1 MVIYLLIA
9 NFSLQQQQLLA
20 ALTQMKNKNKNKN
33 IYVVVWRFCV
43 MLLSLQYPHCV
54 QTQASHTSGIF
65 FSLCLTLVVVCFC
78 YSTSI
83 STAHKI
89 RFDEAHVSSGCD
101 NWQLSVCTNE
111 RASQFGRGKYISP
124 RHTQDWYV
132 CKWKT
137 ACERPHSL
145 SLAYIWV
152 WSAYSIRT
160 QMCDVACEW
169 SRAQKHTQH
178 LILYYSM
185 YIFSINVVTS
195 R

>member
-1 MVIYLLIA
+1 MVIYFLIA
-9 NFSLQQQQLLA
+9 NFSLQQQKLLA
-20 ALTQMKNKNKNKN
+20 ALTQMKNKNKTKKY
-33 IYVVVWRFCV
+33 IYVVVWRFCA

-89 RFDEAHVSSGCD
+89 RFDEAHVSLGCD

-145 SLAYIWV
+145 SRIYMSV
-152 WSAYSIRT
+152 ERVQHTNTNVRCCVRMKQSAKT
-160 QMCDVACEW
+160 
-169 SRAQKHTQH
+169 HTTSHIILFYVHFQH
-178 LILYYSM
+178 
-185 YIFSINVVTS
+185 
-195 R
+195 